1 MIRAMAI
8 AFVVVVLACGA
19 TTSVYAEESRGVRL
33 TVAGDSLALG
43 VGASDSSRGFAFD
56 LFRRIRK
63 VRPGSEVS
71 NLAIGG
77 ATANDVARLELDRI
91 AATHPDIIILEVGAN
106 DLVRRHAASAFG
118 VDYLRL
124 ARGVRRVAPHARIVL
139 FNVPDIAVSPI
150 FEAPAKPALRRLARA
165 YNATVVSVAKR
176 IGAAV
181 VDLFKFSQAAGRDP
195 ARYFSADQ
203 FHPSDDGHAAI
214 ASDAWPTLQKM
225 IAPVR

>member
-1 MIRAMAI
+1 MMRALRAV
-8 AFVVVVLACGA
+8 AVVVFACA
-19 TTSVYAEESRGVRL
+19 TATSVRAGDARGVRL

-63 VRPGSEVS
+63 ARPGSEVT

-77 ATANDVARLELDRI
+77 ATANDVARLEVDRI
-91 AATHPDIIILEVGAN
+91 AATTPDVIILEVGAN
-106 DLVRRHAASAFG
+106 DLVRRHAANAFA
-118 VDYLRL
+118 VDYMRL
-124 ARGVRRVAPHARIVL
+124 AIGVRRVAPRARIVL

-150 FEAPAKPALRRLARA
+150 FEAPAKPGLRRLAHA
-165 YNATVVSVAKR
+165 YNATIVSVAKR
-176 IGAAV
+176 IGASV

-195 ARYFSADQ
+195 ARFFSADQ

-214 ASDAWPTLQKM
+214 ASDAWPNVSHAL
-225 IAPVR
+225 PER